1 MRPTI
6 VASLLLTMVFLLSF
20 SGARKLLVE
29 VADESRPHY
38 RPRLA
43 HNAAEDSTEGQY
55 HRKKMTLGCVCVV
68 DHRKHVGLHREDLD
82 KDGAIDLEELM
93 AVFKAAG
100 KEIPQRKIEEIFQAG
115 DINGDGK
122 IDMQDVKARRQRM
135 GHREGQGQESQDYRR
150 RSWNNFMEH
159 VMYPDAE
166 EDQSYEEVIEPVFKR
181 FGPKNR
187 RRKN

>member
-1 MRPTI
+1 MRLTT
-6 VASLLLTMVFLLSF
+6 VASLLLTVVSLLPL
-20 SGARKLLVE
+20 SGTRKLLVE

-38 RPRLA
+38 
-43 HNAAEDSTEGQY
+43 STEGQY
-55 HRKKMTLGCVCVV
+55 LRKEMTLGCVCVV
-68 DHRKHVGLHREDLD
+68 DHRKHVGLRREDLD
-82 KDGAIDLEELM
+82 KDGAIDLKELM

-150 RSWNNFMEH
+150 RRSWNNFMEH